1 MPVVGRSNAKK
12 SSTNLR
18 DLGEFERPLYPSEGG
33 DELNS
38 GVDGVALPTQPAQG
52 LEGVPLVGRF
62 AVDDSAQGDHCV
74 RTFKSLNR

>member
-1 MPVVGRSNAKK
+1 
-12 SSTNLR
+12 
-18 DLGEFERPLYPSEGG
+18 
-33 DELNS
+33 
-38 GVDGVALPTQPAQG
+38 VALPTQPAQG